1 MDKFGAVGVFGRA
14 NAGKSTLVNALVREN
29 VSIVSSRPQ
38 TTRKRIMG
46 ILTTKDGAQL
56 VFCDT
61 PGLHKI
67 KNRLDAFMHTEILA
81 TLKGLQAGMYLVDL
95 ADMRIEEDKLY
106 LDQMT
111 NDFEFPV
118 ILVLNKEDL
127 VDSQTLKKA
136 EQEYAEL
143 YNFSSIK
150 TISARKQSNLLELL
164 HELKTIVPEGPH
176 AYDPDYYTSLTEREI
191 VEEVIRQVV
200 LENFRQEVPH
210 SVAVVVEQFKQRPA
224 GKTFIEAN
232 LFVEKPSHKPIIV
245 GKAGAGIKN
254 LGKVS
259 RQRLNRLLGR
269 DIFLQLWVKI
279 RENWRRSDEWIQR
292 FGYKKL

>member
-1 MDKFGAVGVFGRA
+1 
-14 NAGKSTLVNALVREN
+14 
-29 VSIVSSRPQ
+29 
-38 TTRKRIMG
+38 
-46 ILTTKDGAQL
+46 
-56 VFCDT
+56 
-61 PGLHKI
+61 
-67 KNRLDAFMHTEILA
+67 
-81 TLKGLQAGMYLVDL
+81 
-95 ADMRIEEDKLY
+95 
-106 LDQMT
+106 
-111 NDFEFPV
+111 
-118 ILVLNKEDL
+118 
-127 VDSQTLKKA
+127 
-136 EQEYAEL
+136 
-143 YNFSSIK
+143 
-150 TISARKQSNLLELL
+150 
-164 HELKTIVPEGPH
+164 
-176 AYDPDYYTSLTEREI
+176 
-191 VEEVIRQVV
+191 